1 MVLKAKLLLFG
12 LFLFAGFAHGQVI
25 GVKTNALMD
34 GLKIINVGTEIGLAK
49 KTTLD
54 LYANY
59 NPWKES
65 RFKMYKMLVF
75 QPELRHWFCDR
86 FNGHFVG
93 VHLHGGVF
101 QTAGVKLPFGMYP
114 SMDDYRYKGYFY
126 GGGVSYGYQWILGK
140 HWNLEGN
147 VGVGYARVHYEKYPC
162 IECGDKLAEGNKNY
176 WGLTKA
182 AISLIYFIR

>member
-1 MVLKAKLLLFG
+1 MEIKRKLLLFG
-12 LFLFAGFAHGQVI
+12 LVIVASMARGQEI
-25 GVKTNALMD
+25 GVKTNTLMD
-34 GLKIINVGTEIGLAK
+34 ACRIINLGTEIGMGP

-75 QPELRHWFCDR
+75 QPEYRHWFCER
-86 FNGHFVG
+86 FNGSFIG
-93 VHLHGGVF
+93 FHLHGGVY
-101 QTAGVKLPFGMYP
+101 QVAKKHLPFGMWKGLR
-114 SMDDYRYKGYFY
+114 DNRYKGYFY
-126 GGGVSYGYQWILGK
+126 GGGVSYGYQWIISK

-147 VGVGYARVHYEKYPC
+147 IGVGYARIHYKKYPC
-162 IECGDKLAEGNKNY
+162 AECADKIGEGNKNY

-182 AISLIYFIR
+182 AISLIYFIH